1 MVNFQDIFTNYDNNK
16 YNILKTWLPQKKN
29 EVNQWMSSH
38 QQGILSHQWRNV
50 QGKSCSQSL
59 NWIKAERKPLNTHL
73 LAEFYAFKA
82 HKKVH
87 FEWSGNNIGAEYSVI
102 ITSTH
107 FTALNVT
114 QIFII
119 KFFVWQ
125 MYKLVHHNHLFLVI
139 LEFLWSR
146 AAYCLF
152 CLSYWIF
159 VLTSINFF
167 YFLLIYSRL

>member
-1 MVNFQDIFTNYDNNK
+1 MKGLCHYQSNYLIISFSEDCSEK
-16 YNILKTWLPQKKN
+16 LKPVGPN
-29 EVNQWMSSH
+29 
-38 QQGILSHQWRNV
+38 
-50 QGKSCSQSL
+50 
-59 NWIKAERKPLNTHL
+59 L

-119 KFFVWQ
+119 KCFVWQ
-125 MYKLVHHNHLFLVI
+125 IYKLVHHNNLFLVI
-139 LEFLWSR
+139 LEFWWSR
-146 AAYCLF
+146 AAYVLF
-152 CLSYWIF
+152 ILF
-159 VLTSINFF
+159 VL
-167 YFLLIYSRL
+167 LISLVTIVVIKEVIVSS